1 VLHVTISKKTALIVV
16 AAALL
21 TIPGAAVATHV
32 FTDVGDSN
40 VHAPAIEWAASSGV
54 TAGCGDGTSYCP
66 GDPVTRAQMATF
78 LHRMSGQAAGVAPSV
93 DADLLDGLDSS
104 SFLGATDTATDADL
118 LDGLDSSSFL
128 GATDTATDADLLDGL
143 DSSSFLGATDT
154 AADADRVDGRHANEL
169 TRLAF
174 AEAAVPMNVPGFLA
188 TTIDVPID
196 GFLLMSASANL
207 VDGIDPGP
215 FPVECSLMLDGFGLP
230 ASIRVVDMGTSVFDE
245 EETCATD
252 AIAFVPVGLHNVDFA
267 VNLGSGVTQF
277 GPATVWVLFVP
288 FDGLGS

>member
-1 VLHVTISKKTALIVV
+1 MLHVTISKKTALIVV

-93 DADLLDGLDSS
+93 
-104 SFLGATDTATDADL
+104 
-118 LDGLDSSSFL
+118 
-128 GATDTATDADLLDGL
+128 DADLLDGL